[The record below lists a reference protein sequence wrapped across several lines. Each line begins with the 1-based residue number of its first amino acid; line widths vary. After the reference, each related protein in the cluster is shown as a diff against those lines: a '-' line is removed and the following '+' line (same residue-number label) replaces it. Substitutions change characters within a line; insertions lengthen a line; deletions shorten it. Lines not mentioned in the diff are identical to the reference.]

1 MKIEWAFD
9 YYGYLGRLN
18 YYSAA
23 NRTMIRNKVMSVIF
37 FQYDMDRLK
46 NQDENDIKAYFAKEN
61 IKIAKRIKKRF
72 Y

>member
-1 MKIEWAFD
+1 MKIEWVFD
-9 YYGYLGRLN
+9 YNDYLGRLN

-46 NQDENDIKAYFAKEN
+46 NQDDDDIKSYFAKEN
-61 IKIAKRIKKRF
+61 VKIAQRIKKRF